1 MNFKIYFI
9 GIILIPIFISNLKSM
24 KKIILIIAVFC
35 TLQVTYAQR
44 VFSLHGVRIEG
55 NTEAFE
61 KVEAEINAK
70 VAQDAV
76 NKGEILY
83 WGLFKV
89 NKFNSGYDS
98 GEYNYVWV
106 QWSNNID
113 DLLSKKTAWWNN
125 SDKVLTPAEIE
136 QRKKLGATYK
146 GVKDERNIFVVE
158 DEAYDNNGYPA
169 YYQINFGRPTSVS
182 GFIQENKALWKP
194 FFEKNMSKMNM
205 KVWGVARRLTFPTL
219 ETSQSTVVSWD
230 AFGSLEDLMKYR
242 IGIDVPGYDE
252 VIQKS
257 KMNTIMPNGFSYA
270 PIFKVIKATT
280 PKK

>member
-1 MNFKIYFI
+1 
-9 GIILIPIFISNLKSM
+9 M
-24 KKIILIIAVFC
+24 KKYILIIAVLC
-35 TLQVTYAQR
+35 TVQITNAQR
-44 VFSLHGVRIEG
+44 VFSLHAVRVEG
-55 NTEAFE
+55 NTAAFE
-61 KVEAEINAK
+61 KAETEINAK

-89 NKFNSGYDS
+89 NKFNSGFDS

-106 QWSNNID
+106 QWSNSID
-113 DLLSKKTAWWNN
+113 DLLSSKTNWWNN
-125 SDKVLTPAEIE
+125 SDKVLTKAEIE
-136 QRKKLGATYK
+136 QRNKLGASYK

-158 DEAYDNNGYPA
+158 GEAYDNNGYAA
-169 YYQINFGRPTSVS
+169 YYQLNFGKPVSVS
-182 GFIQENKALWKP
+182 GFIEENKSLWKP

-219 ETSQSTVVSWD
+219 ETSQSSVVSWD

-242 IGIDVPGYDE
+242 IGIDLPGYSE
-252 VIQKS
+252 VIEKS
-257 KMNTIMPNGFSYA
+257 KMTTYMPNGFTYA
-270 PIFKVIKATT
+270 PIFKVLKATT

>member
-1 MNFKIYFI
+1 
-9 GIILIPIFISNLKSM
+9 M
-24 KKIILIIAVFC
+24 KKYILIIAVLC
-35 TLQVTYAQR
+35 TVQITNAQR
-44 VFSLHGVRIEG
+44 VFSLHAVRVEG
-55 NTEAFE
+55 NTAAFE
-61 KVEAEINAK
+61 KAETEINAK
-70 VAQDAV
+70 VAQEAV
-76 NKGEILY
+76 NKGDILY

-89 NKFNSGYDS
+89 NKFNSGFDS

-106 QWSNNID
+106 QWSNSID
-113 DLLSKKTAWWNN
+113 DLLSAKTNWWNN
-125 SDKVLTPAEIE
+125 SDKVLTLAEIE

-158 DEAYDNNGYPA
+158 GEAYDNNGYPA
-169 YYQINFGRPTSVS
+169 YYQLNFGRPASVS

-219 ETSQSTVVSWD
+219 ETSKSTVVSWD

-242 IGIDVPGYDE
+242 IGIDLPGYSE
-252 VIQKS
+252 VIEKS
-257 KMNTIMPNGFSYA
+257 KMTTYMPDGFTYA
-270 PIFKVIKATT
+270 PIFKVLKATT

>member
-1 MNFKIYFI
+1 
-9 GIILIPIFISNLKSM
+9 M
-24 KKIILIIAVFC
+24 KKVILIIAVLC
-35 TLQVTYAQR
+35 TVQITYAQR
-44 VFSLHGVRIEG
+44 VFSLHAVRIEG
-55 NTEAFE
+55 NTAAFE
-61 KVEAEINAK
+61 KAEAEINAK

-76 NKGEILY
+76 NKGDILY

-106 QWSNNID
+106 QWSNSID
-113 DLLSKKTAWWNN
+113 DLLSAKTNWWNN

-136 QRKKLGATYK
+136 QRKKLSASYK

-158 DEAYDNNGYPA
+158 DEAYDDNLNAA
-169 YYQINFGRPTSVS
+169 YYQLNFGRPASVS

-219 ETSQSTVVSWD
+219 ATSQSTVVSWD

-242 IGIDVPGYDE
+242 IGIELPGYSE

-257 KMNTIMPNGFSYA
+257 KMTTYMPDGFSYA
-270 PIFKVIKATT
+270 PIFKVLKATT

>member
-1 MNFKIYFI
+1 
-9 GIILIPIFISNLKSM
+9 M
-24 KKIILIIAVFC
+24 KKIILIIAVLC
-35 TLQVTYAQR
+35 TVQITYAQR
-44 VFSLHGVRIEG
+44 VFSLHAVRIEG
-55 NTEAFE
+55 NTAAFE
-61 KVEAEINAK
+61 KAEAEINAK

-76 NKGEILY
+76 DKGEILY

-89 NKFNSGYDS
+89 NKFNSGFDS

-106 QWSNNID
+106 QWSNSIE
-113 DLLSKKTAWWNN
+113 DLLSTKSAWWNN

-136 QRKKLGATYK
+136 QRKKLGASYK

-158 DEAYDNNGYPA
+158 GEAYDNNGNPA
-169 YYQINFGRPTSVS
+169 YYQLNFGRPASVS

-242 IGIDVPGYDE
+242 IGIDLPDYSE
-252 VIQKS
+252 VIEKS
-257 KMNTIMPNGFSYA
+257 KMTTYMPNGFTYT
-270 PIFKVIKATT
+270 PIFKVLKATT